1 MNKGIVLTKRI
12 ISLTL
17 VMVLVFSLA
26 ACSSKEETE
35 ENRYSN
41 DEVKTEEKSDGKT
54 SITYST
60 TKEETKE
67 EAKTEEYGESVEE
80 EAEYIA
86 VEDSNTAV
94 IVGSNE
100 VLYTLDEKEAER
112 EEEQVFDL
120 HDYETTILNP
130 VSTFSIDVDTASYS
144 MVRNYLD
151 SNRIPYSNDVRIE
164 EMINYFDYN
173 YEQPKKAPFSIN
185 TELGVC
191 PWDEDYL
198 IASIGL
204 NGKSID
210 LDKRASTNLVFLM
223 DVSGS
228 MNDDDKLPLLK
239 ESFKLLVGELG
250 EEDRVSIVVYA
261 GASGAVLEGARGTDK
276 DVIMRAIDNLE
287 AGGSTAGS
295 EGIELA
301 YRLAN
306 KYFINNG
313 NNRVILATDGDFNVG
328 ITNRNDLLDYI
339 EVKREEGIF
348 LSALGFGDGSRDF
361 DTMELLADNGNGH
374 FAYIDSEREARK
386 VLQEELG
393 GTLYTIA
400 KDVKIQVE
408 FNPAVVKEYA
418 LIGYDNRRLENH
430 EFDDDKVDA
439 GDIGAGHQVTALYMI
454 KLTDAYNPGSG
465 DLRYQ
470 ETIVTDKEDEIMYVK
485 LRYKEPDEDESQLL
499 TQVVYNKVRRIVSD
513 DFGFACAV
521 AEFGLALRG
530 DFNFSDRDYENL
542 YDDAMEYILENPD
555 AYKIEFA
562 ELISKAAKLN

>member
-1 MNKGIVLTKRI
+1 MKKGIVLQRRV
-12 ISLTL
+12 ISLLL
-17 VMVLVFSLA
+17 VMMLVIA
-26 ACSSKEETE
+26 GCSSKEEDALRYETTE
-35 ENRYSN
+35 DTR
-41 DEVKTEEKSDGKT
+41 
-54 SITYST
+54 
-60 TKEETKE
+60 EETKT
-67 EAKTEEYGESVEE
+67 EASYEVKEE
-80 EAEYIA
+80 EAEEAYGADRDASTEYIA
-86 VEDSNTAV
+86 VEESTTSV
-94 IVGSNE
+94 TVGNNE
-100 VLYTLDEKEAER
+100 VLYTLEEDVVEEEKE
-112 EEEQVFDL
+112 FNL
-120 HDYETTILNP
+120 HDYESAMLNP
-130 VSTFSIDVDTASYS
+130 VSTFSVDVDTASYS

-151 SNRIPYSNDVRIE
+151 SNRLPYSQDVRIE

-173 YEQPKKAPFSIN
+173 YENPTNAPFSIN

-204 NGKSID
+204 NGETID
-210 LDKRASTNLVFLM
+210 LDERASTNLVFLM

-228 MNDDDKLPLLK
+228 MNDEDKLPLLK
-239 ESFKLLVGELG
+239 ESFKLLVDELG

-301 YRLAN
+301 YRLAG

-328 ITNRNDLLDYI
+328 LTGENELLKYI
-339 EVKREEGIF
+339 EEKREEGIF
-348 LSALGFGDGSRDF
+348 LSALGFGDNSRNF

-400 KDVKIQVE
+400 KDVKVQVE
-408 FNPAVVKEYA
+408 FNPAVVDHYS
-418 LIGYDNRRLENH
+418 LIGYDNRRLEDH
-430 EFDDDKVDA
+430 EFNDDSVDA

-470 ETIVTDKEDEIMYVK
+470 ETTVTDKDDEIMFVK
-485 LRYKEPDEDESQLL
+485 LRYKEPDEDESKLI
-499 TQVVYNKVRRIVSD
+499 TEVVYNNVRRIVSD
-513 DFGFACAV
+513 DFGFACSV

-530 DFNFSDRDYENL
+530 DFYFDSSDYEDL
-542 YDDAMEYILENPD
+542 YDEVMGYVLEEPD
-555 AYKIEFA
+555 AYKIEFVQ
-562 ELISKAAKLN
+562 LISKAAKLH

>member
-1 MNKGIVLTKRI
+1 MKKGIVLNKRF
-12 ISLTL
+12 ISILMTL
-17 VMVLVFSLA
+17 VLIIGIA
-26 ACSSKEETE
+26 GCRSKEESKD
-35 ENRYSN
+35 ENRYSSTKN
-41 DEVKTEEKSDGKT
+41 TKTEEAAEE
-54 SITYST
+54 

-67 EAKTEEYGESVEE
+67 DNYGNSAQKESTSTTYVEFS
-80 EAEYIA
+80 
-86 VEDSNTAV
+86 EDLGETR
-94 IVGSNE
+94 VGNND
-100 VLYTLDEKEAER
+100 VLYTLTEDEAV
-112 EEEQVFDL
+112 EEEKVFDL
-120 HDYETTILNP
+120 HDYETAILNP
-130 VSTFSIDVDTASYS
+130 VSTFSVDVDTASYS

-151 SNRIPYSNDVRIE
+151 SNRLPYTEDVRIE
-164 EMINYFDYN
+164 EMINYFNYN
-173 YEQPKKAPFSIN
+173 YEKPGNAPFSIN

-191 PWDEDYL
+191 PWDDDYL

-210 LDKRASTNLVFLM
+210 LEERASTNLVFLM

-228 MNDDDKLPLLK
+228 MNDENKLPLLK
-239 ESFKLLVGELG
+239 ESFKLLVDELS

-261 GASGAVLEGARGTDK
+261 GASGAVLEGARGSDK
-276 DVIMRAIDNLE
+276 SVIMKAIDSLE

-328 ITNRNDLLDYI
+328 ITNQNDLLDFI
-339 EVKREEGIF
+339 EEKREEGIF

-400 KDVKIQVE
+400 KDVKVQVE

-418 LIGYDNRRLENH
+418 LIGYDNRRLEDH
-430 EFDDDKVDA
+430 EFDDDEVDA

-485 LRYKEPDEDESQLL
+485 LRYKEPNENESKLI
-499 TQVVYNKVRRIVSD
+499 TKVVYNKVRRIVSD
-513 DFGFACAV
+513 DFGFACSV

-530 DFNFSDRDYENL
+530 DFYYNQDDYEDL
-542 YDDAMEYILENPD
+542 YDEVMAIVLEEPD
-555 AYKIEFA
+555 AYKIEFV

>member
-1 MNKGIVLTKRI
+1 MKKGIVLEKKI
-12 ISLTL
+12 ISLL
-17 VMVLVFSLA
+17 LVLVLLIA
-26 ACSSKEETE
+26 GCGSKEETE
-35 ENRYSN
+35 DGNRY
-41 DEVKTEEKSDGKT
+41 E
-54 SITYST
+54 

-67 EAKTEEYGESVEE
+67 SSFEVVTEAIVEDGYG
-80 EAEYIA
+80 ANNDR
-86 VEDSNTAV
+86 DSNTTILTVEESKSEAT
-94 IVGSNE
+94 VGNND
-100 VLYTLDEKEAER
+100 VLYTLEEEVAVEEEKE
-112 EEEQVFDL
+112 FDL
-120 HDYETTILNP
+120 RDYESAMLNP

-144 MVRNYLD
+144 MVRNYLE
-151 SNRIPYSNDVRIE
+151 SNRMPYSDDVRIE
-164 EMINYFDYN
+164 EMINYFNYN
-173 YEQPKKAPFSIN
+173 YEEADDAPFSIN

-198 IASIGL
+198 VASIGL

-228 MNDDDKLPLLK
+228 MNDEDKLPLLK
-239 ESFKLLVGELG
+239 ESFKLLVDELD

-261 GASGAVLEGARGTDK
+261 GASGAVLEGARGSDK
-276 DVIMRAIDNLE
+276 SLIMRAIDNLQ

-306 KYFINNG
+306 KYYIKNG

-328 ITNRNDLLDYI
+328 LTGETELLEYI
-339 EVKREEGIF
+339 EEKREEGIF
-348 LSALGFGDGSRDF
+348 LSALGFGDGGRDF
-361 DTMELLADNGNGH
+361 DTMEMLADNGNGH

-400 KDVKIQVE
+400 KDVKVQVE
-408 FNPAVVKEYA
+408 FNPAVVAEYA
-418 LIGYDNRRLENH
+418 LIGYDNRRLEDH
-430 EFDDDKVDA
+430 EFDDDSVDA

-470 ETIVTDKEDEIMYVK
+470 ETTMTDKDDEIMYVK
-485 LRYKEPDEDESQLL
+485 LRYKEPDEDESKLL
-499 TQVVYNKVRRIVSD
+499 TKIVYNNVRRIVSD
-513 DFGFACAV
+513 DFGFACSV

-530 DFNFSDRDYENL
+530 DFYFESRDYEDL
-542 YDDAMEYILENPD
+542 YDEVMEYVLDQPD
-555 AYKIEFA
+555 TYKIEFV
-562 ELISKAAKLN
+562 ELISKAADLR

>member
-1 MNKGIVLTKRI
+1 MKKGIVLKKRTM
-12 ISLTL
+12 SLLMLL
-17 VMVLVFSLA
+17 VMIVGIA
-26 ACSSKEETE
+26 GCSSKESRQTYDASREDSTG
-35 ENRYSN
+35 
-41 DEVKTEEKSDGKT
+41 EVKEESKVDSYG
-54 SITYST
+54 SGN
-60 TKEETKE
+60 KEELT
-67 EAKTEEYGESVEE
+67 TEYSLAGEN
-80 EAEYIA
+80 
-86 VEDSNTAV
+86 DSNLS
-94 IVGSNE
+94 IGNND
-100 VLYTLDEKEAER
+100 VLYTLSEDEDVFDEK
-112 EEEQVFDL
+112 VFEIQE
-120 HDYETTILNP
+120 YESARYNP
-130 VSTFSIDVDTASYS
+130 VSTFSVDVDTASYS

-151 SNRIPYSNDVRIE
+151 SNRMPSSHDVRIE
-164 EMINYFDYN
+164 EMINYFNYN
-173 YEQPKKAPFSIN
+173 YEEAKDIPFSIN

-198 IASIGL
+198 VASIGL
-204 NGKSID
+204 NGKSVD

-228 MNDDDKLPLLK
+228 MNDEDKLPLLK
-239 ESFKLLVGELG
+239 ESFKLLVDELG

-261 GASGAVLEGARGTDK
+261 GASGAVLEGAHGSDK
-276 DVIMRAIDNLE
+276 SVIMRAIDNLE

-328 ITNRNDLLDYI
+328 ITEQDDLLEFI
-339 EVKREEGIF
+339 EEKREEGIF

-400 KDVKIQVE
+400 KDVKVQVE
-408 FNPAVVKEYA
+408 FNPAVVEEYA
-418 LIGYDNRRLENH
+418 LIGYDNRRLEDH
-430 EFDDDKVDA
+430 EFDDDQVDA
-439 GDIGAGHQVTALYMI
+439 GDIGSGHQVTALYMI

-465 DLRYQ
+465 ELRYQ
-470 ETIVTDKEDEIMYVK
+470 ETVLSDKDDELMYVK
-485 LRYKEPDEDESQLL
+485 LRYKEPNEDESKLI
-499 TQVVYNKVRRIVSD
+499 TKVINNNVRRLVSD
-513 DFGFACAV
+513 DFGFACSV

-530 DFNFSDRDYENL
+530 DFYFDKDDYEDL
-542 YDDAMEYILENPD
+542 YDEVMNYVLEEPD
-555 AYKIEFA
+555 AYKIEFV
-562 ELISKAAKLN
+562 ELISKAAKLY